1 MTGGAMDSPGLIET
15 WLTRLG
21 LLMKDFRF
29 FGRGAIW
36 LGHFP
41 GAGRLPWLRRPR
53 GALIPVR
60 LQALGRT
67 VHVRHRS
74 ADVPTL
80 RQVFVARD
88 YDIAELPQAAMLAET
103 YLATIAAGK
112 TPVIVD
118 GGANVGFAALWFAH
132 AYPQATVVAV
142 EPERKNY
149 DLLVVNTS
157 GVANII
163 PLHAALLDRPGQV
176 RIANPGA
183 EAWGFQTMEVDAEAA
198 DAVPAVTVPDLI
210 ARVPNGRPFLV
221 KVDIEGAE
229 DALFRSNTEWV
240 SEAAALIVEF
250 HDRLFPGEGRA
261 RRVLDRLIRDDVDIV
276 DRGENLFFVKHR
288 TR

>member
-1 MTGGAMDSPGLIET
+1 MQNPGRIET

-53 GALIPVR
+53 GTLIPVTLR
-60 LQALGRT
+60 ALGRT

-80 RQVFVARD
+80 RQIFVARD
-88 YDIAELPQAAMLAET
+88 YDIAEVPQAAMLTER
-103 YLATIAAGK
+103 YLAIIAAGK
-112 TPVIVD
+112 TPVVVD

-132 AYPQATVVAV
+132 AFPQATVVAI
-142 EPERKNY
+142 EPERANFE
-149 DLLVVNTS
+149 LLAANTN
-157 GVANII
+157 GIANIV
-163 PLHAALLDRPGQV
+163 PVHGALLDHPGQV
-176 RIANPGA
+176 RIANPDSDT
-183 EAWGFQTMEVDAEAA
+183 WGFQTTEGDGA
-198 DAVPAVTVPDLI
+198 DAVPALTVPELV
-210 ARVPNGRPFLV
+210 ARVPNGQPFLV
-221 KVDIEGAE
+221 KIDIEGAE
-229 DALFRSNTEWV
+229 DALFRSNTDWV
-240 SEAAALIVEF
+240 SESAAVVIEF

-261 RRVLDRLIRDDVDIV
+261 QRVLTRLVRDAVDVV

-288 TR
+288 AR